1 MDAARLPSGLCIS
14 CVLVMV
20 MDVQSLLPAIL
31 LAIGCIAY
39 VFWPQE
45 RVAAPIEKTRV
56 DYLRE
61 RKDVLY
67 ENLRDLNFEFR
78 AGKYPED
85 DYIRQRESLEGEAAG
100 VISEMEQLGG

>member
-1 MDAARLPSGLCIS
+1 
-14 CVLVMV
+14 
-20 MDVQSLLPAIL
+20 
-31 LAIGCIAY
+31 
-39 VFWPQE
+39 
-45 RVAAPIEKTRV
+45 V